1 MLVTARTCSTRWDES
16 SRMSHLRFSDTLR
29 RDWTYLDLL
38 NITWNSSVL
47 QCARE
52 RKIALSS
59 SEESAKKN
67 FSTDLATRIPARLS
81 FLFEIPSKIESFSDF
96 LKIFVKLILA
106 NYFDLK
112 HFPQD
117 LSADKYF

>member
-1 MLVTARTCSTRWDES
+1 MLVTARTCSARWNES
-16 SRMSHLRFSDTLR
+16 SEMSHLRFSDTLR

-38 NITWNSSVL
+38 NITWNCSVL

-67 FSTDLATRIPARLS
+67 FSTDLATKIPAKLS
-81 FLFEIPSKIESFSDF
+81 FLFEIPSKIESFFDF

-112 HFPQD
+112 HFP
-117 LSADKYF
+117 ARFIC